1 MNMIL
6 TIPDEIIT
14 ALQSASIDIEPQ
26 KGGVRIVLIE
36 RTKHDVFEIVD
47 GYGVTLDDA
56 VSALERNAAE
66 WLQEQ
71 ENGD

>member
-1 MNMIL
+1 MIL

-26 KGGVRIVLIE
+26 RGGVRIVLIE
-36 RTKHDVFEIVD
+36 RRKHDVFEIVD